1 MSPLKSAHR
10 LQKLNGDTK
19 KKKYHFPNEWAKLK
33 EKQSECNSVLI
44 GKNPKAE
51 FNQDLRSLIFKNNF
65 YAVIFKM
72 ILDFP

>member
-1 MSPLKSAHR
+1 MSPLKSAHQ

-19 KKKYHFPNEWAKLK
+19 KYIYIYHFPNEWAKLK

-51 FNQDLRSLIFKNNF
+51 FNQDLLLLILKNNY
-65 YAVIFKM
+65 YAVIF
-72 ILDFP
+72 